1 MHIEPGVVDGA
12 KILLS
17 IGTAAAAIGLG
28 AKMVWTSVR
37 EDGGIAA
44 LGLRSVAATIAV
56 FSFFEVLPHYP
67 VGVSEV
73 HLILG
78 STLFLLLGAGP
89 AAIGLA
95 LGLLAQGLFVAPF
108 DLPQYGMNVTTLLVP
123 LYAMSLIAR
132 RVIPARTAYK
142 DISYGQALALST
154 SYQAGIVAWV
164 GFWAVYGGGF
174 GAETLA
180 SISTFGAAYLIVI
193 AIEPLVDLA
202 ILAGVKT
209 FHGARQGSFFPK
221 RLHRAAA

>member
-28 AKMVWTSVR
+28 AKMAWTSVR

-44 LGLRSVAATIAV
+44 LGLRSVAATVAV
-56 FSFFEVLPHYP
+56 FGFFEVLPHYP

-108 DLPQYGMNVTTLLVP
+108 DVP

>member
-56 FSFFEVLPHYP
+56 FGFFEVLPHYP

-95 LGLLAQGLFVAPF
+95 LGLLAQS
-108 DLPQYGMNVTTLLVP
+108 LLID
-123 LYAMSLIAR
+123 AAR
-132 RVIPARTAYK
+132 RRRRCDRLLPLHLFE
-142 DISYGQALALST
+142 DS
-154 SYQAGIVAWV
+154 
-164 GFWAVYGGGF
+164 GFRGWGF
-174 GAETLA
+174 
-180 SISTFGAAYLIVI
+180 
-193 AIEPLVDLA
+193 
-202 ILAGVKT
+202 
-209 FHGARQGSFFPK
+209 
-221 RLHRAAA
+221 